1 MFVRFVRR
9 ADWSAGTQW
18 SNFIDIS
25 RLIYIPLANIHMADF
40 AYAADSMTRI
50 FSEGCSMFYVQRNT
64 EGQLMRVEAEAYAE
78 STETLPADH
87 PDLQAWFANEV
98 MATSL
103 NQLKQIKQLKQLQ
116 KSDLEM
122 IRVLDDLI
130 EVLISKGVILVT
142 DLPAPAQAK
151 LMDRTQAREALGG
164 LSQLV
169 GDDEDG
175 LI

>member
-1 MFVRFVRR
+1 
-9 ADWSAGTQW
+9 
-18 SNFIDIS
+18 
-25 RLIYIPLANIHMADF
+25 
-40 AYAADSMTRI
+40 
-50 FSEGCSMFYVQRNT
+50 MFYVQRNT
-64 EGQLMRVEAEAYAE
+64 DGQLMRVEAEAYAE

-103 NQLKQIKQLKQLQ
+103 KQLTQIKQLKQLQ